1 MQQGPLDV
9 AEEWMR
15 FDVFGI
21 MGEDDV
27 TSVVV
32 NVSVATHTERL
43 IAEHPVILTV
53 SSGGK
58 PILSLFEQS
67 RY

>member
-1 MQQGPLDV
+1 
-9 AEEWMR
+9 MR

-21 MGEDDV
+21 VGADDV

-32 NVSVATHTERL
+32 IVSVATHTKRF

-58 PILSLFEQS
+58 SILSLFEES
-67 RY
+67 CH